1 MKPEIMDAERITVV
15 YAKRVN
21 SEIIDTYEQPLIDVN
36 KEGLIKDKETG
47 EALEII
53 GCVYNDG
60 TQKVELRSEDLDLV
74 YDLPYGHGNYKRQS
88 FKNINQVGLSNHTRS
103 FAESEK
109 LVILGVAYN
118 DGKLPDLMCPDSKE
132 AFSNSRVRKLTR
144 DEIRTELNGLMK
156 DLEEFIPDSLDE
168 FEKRVEIDDVNSYER
183 EKWDRIQ
190 EYRWLLGDSHKNV

>member
-60 TQKVELRSEDLDLV
+60 TQKVELRSEDINLV
-74 YDLPYGHGNYKRQS
+74 YDFPYGYGNYKRQS
-88 FKNINQVGLSNHTRS
+88 FENINRVGLSNHTPP
-103 FAESEK
+103 FAEPGK
-109 LVILGVAYN
+109 LVVLGVAYSDN
-118 DGKLPDLMCPDSKE
+118 NSPDLTCPDRKE
-132 AFSNSRVRKLTR
+132 ELSTPLFRKLTSA
-144 DEIRTELNGLMK
+144 EIRTELNGLMK

-190 EYRWLLGDSHKNV
+190 EYRWLLGDSHKNG